1 MAYATVSSGFRPGG
15 GNAAYPT
22 TGAAWGAAFQ
32 QQRYTGDK
40 WPATYE
46 PDRVLSYELGEK
58 GTLMDR
64 RLTID
69 ASIYYEDWR
78 HVQLEAYP
86 NDWALNINGNYVSIY
101 GADIDVLA
109 DLGAGFQVEIAA
121 GYLSEWLNGGPH
133 WVIAPVHKMPDVA
146 PENGTIALGYS
157 TPLGNAYTL
166 TARLENS
173 YTGPRYSIFFS
184 NPYEFTGTYRQLP
197 GYDLVNVRAGV
208 RYREAWSATLFVNNL
223 TNKHAQLESMFT
235 ENEPQPDFTRMETN
249 QPLTAGVDLTYRF

>member
-1 MAYATVSSGFRPGG
+1 VGGSAFKQQNYTSG
-15 GNAAYPT
+15 
-22 TGAAWGAAFQ
+22 
-32 QQRYTGDK
+32 K
-40 WPATYE
+40 WPTTYE

-58 GTLMDR
+58 ARLLDR
-64 RLTID
+64 RLTVN

-101 GADIDVLA
+101 GADLDVLA
-109 DLGAGFQVEIAA
+109 DLGAGFQLEVAA
-121 GYLSEWLNGGPH
+121 GYLYEWLNGGAH
-133 WVIAPVHKMPDVA
+133 WVITPVHKMPDVA
-146 PENGTIALGYS
+146 PESGSVALNYF
-157 TPLGNAYTL
+157 TPLSDSYTF

-184 NPYEFTGTYRQLP
+184 NPYEFTGTYRQMP
-197 GYDLVNVRAGV
+197 GYVLVNARAGV
-208 RYREAWSATLFVNNL
+208 KFRDTWSATLFVNNL

-235 ENEPQPDFTRMETN
+235 ENEPQPDFTRIITN